1 MSIIASGVR
10 APRAPK
16 AVSTVTTQDAPTSTP
31 TVAELM
37 AELAKAQAENNRLKG
52 IKVDARFKVSE
63 KGAVSVYGCGR
74 FPVTLYGSQW
84 TKLIS
89 MVPDL
94 EKFMAEN
101 ADKMSTKDAK

>member
-1 MSIIASGVR
+1 MSKMIATGIR
-10 APRAPK
+10 TPK
-16 AVSTVTTQDAPTSTP
+16 AVSTVTTQDAVQASPTI
-31 TVAELM
+31 AELM

-63 KGAVSVYGCGR
+63 KGALSVYGCGR
-74 FPVTLYGSQW
+74 FPITLYPSQW

-94 EKFMAEN
+94 EKFMAEH
-101 ADKMSTKDAK
+101 ASEFAVKDAK